1 MNPFRRAPEAQG
13 EHVSWRS
20 NTTIIPDDVIDPELL
35 AASNR
40 NVVADQPTLLQQ
52 PPQLLAESSQGN
64 NVEQTSVYQHPPL
77 DVHQSHP
84 QRNPFSNPRLNPQ
97 FNHQPNLHVSSP
109 SRDGSLYQHPQLDV
123 RQSNPFSNPHAN
135 RQIIPHFNSQPNP
148 QPSPQG
154 HSPPRDESV
163 YQHQPFNPFALAYS
177 PPQDGRTFFQQPAA
191 SHSLTSHLNPMSQG
205 DAPASPPPGTSHL
218 QQDSFVRANIQS
230 PVRSRSQ
237 SFSRGFGQ
245 GPMEMDDSPFPFQAE
260 ADSSPLSSLA
270 ATPAV
275 ASATLAMD
283 LDDWEPGREAQ
294 VGIPSSS
301 PPRNNATPKRPR
313 ERQQEDLQGRE
324 GQYQRPRRYNIDV
337 LLSSVSIAP
346 VAEMEIDQGVAEG
359 STASAAAS
367 HVDMESTSHDPSLQR
382 PGSQENARP
391 RATTLEIG
399 TALRDDILR
408 RIRPG
413 ISFPSGVPYSTRY
426 SEYTQPPED
435 FSRPLGSA
443 RPMPPPEN
451 LPSEHGRS
459 LSDVGVNR
467 IRNVSGPQTG
477 ESSRHGQHLNSQAPG
492 PSTSSSAAPQVQ
504 EGYPSHESYT
514 EGVLQHMRAATPGPS
529 GSASTAPKNPEP
541 ALSGHSLAGLV
552 QGALQEASVN
562 DVVTAAHAILNQH
575 RGSTQ
580 NQYRQ
585 ILPAPTTP
593 MEIDNRSSHQPTER
607 LQQRDTQSDDQ
618 VQQQDMDPTEH
629 QSHQL
634 PFTNMEQ
641 FQPIPAPAPTIRSPL
656 LISPFPLRIPDSFT
670 PAILSLAIDPPRS
683 LQIGT
688 TDSLRS
694 YLRACGIVP
703 YNDLYPRTIPD
714 VPREP
719 FNRTVV
725 VEARYLSVIGLL
737 YPRAEF
743 IVSRIAEG
751 AEEHMEGN
759 TNYNK
764 KLEPNAAMMM
774 EKWHVYKA
782 VRMTGEEMQKL
793 GVCVWSEKGC
803 GEWEPVVEEARE
815 TKRVK
820 RTEVVVV
827 DDDEEEEEESDD
839 TVVASGKAKE
849 GAKNE
854 NTRPTVEEDEEAD
867 EDVEMVDVEE
877 EVQTSKKRK
886 GKAKEVEVA
895 NKKGKGK
902 EVLQEKDG
910 SGNAAAQ
917 PSASKASA
925 PDPASAPLRR
935 SARVQSRQGSAA
947 AEEANSDR
955 DESKTKLIITR
966 KLRAIQLDEA
976 GESSSAAAAAAA
988 NPSRPIKT
996 PKPRLTTTKAI
1007 HSVTE
1012 PADPRA
1018 AYLREASTHYLIT
1031 LRQRDWPSGG
1041 VARIQC
1047 TPKARQTIEYI
1058 QESFGIQS
1066 PYEVWRQKD
1075 YRVWNGDTGEV
1086 KRRYIKVMRGYAGDE
1101 NTEDGVMRLFLDE
1114 MDRRMKEKEKR
1125 RKEKGKGKMGEE
1137 ETGDGKDMSTLE
1149 ERKAWKESYKA
1160 LKRRGKRAVAR
1171 AKGKSKEGEDI
1182 DMDFDEWLAVRR
1194 EEENELCERWF
1205 KEREGLVEEEEVDS
1219 KTVEFALFEYG
1230 GGDGLGLGKA

>member
-1 MNPFRRAPEAQG
+1 
-13 EHVSWRS
+13 
-20 NTTIIPDDVIDPELL
+20 
-35 AASNR
+35 
-40 NVVADQPTLLQQ
+40 
-52 PPQLLAESSQGN
+52 
-64 NVEQTSVYQHPPL
+64 
-77 DVHQSHP
+77 
-84 QRNPFSNPRLNPQ
+84 
-97 FNHQPNLHVSSP
+97 
-109 SRDGSLYQHPQLDV
+109 
-123 RQSNPFSNPHAN
+123 
-135 RQIIPHFNSQPNP
+135 
-148 QPSPQG
+148 
-154 HSPPRDESV
+154 
-163 YQHQPFNPFALAYS
+163 
-177 PPQDGRTFFQQPAA
+177 
-191 SHSLTSHLNPMSQG
+191 MSQG
-205 DAPASPPPGTSHL
+205 DDVPASRSPGTSHL
-218 QQDSFVRANIQS
+218 QQDSFVRANMQS
-230 PVRSRSQ
+230 PARSRSQ

-275 ASATLAMD
+275 ASATVAEDMAMD
-283 LDDWEPGREAQ
+283 LDHWEPGREAQ

-301 PPRNNATPKRPR
+301 PPRNKNANNNEDRDVTPKRPR
-313 ERQQEDLQGRE
+313 ARQQAIEEQTQGRQ
-324 GQYQRPRRYNIDV
+324 GQYQRPRRYNID
-337 LLSSVSIAP
+337 LLLQSVSIAP
-346 VAEMEIDQGVAEG
+346 VADMEIDQAGAEG
-359 STASAAAS
+359 STASRAAS
-367 HVDMESTSHDPSLQR
+367 HVNMESTSHDPSLQR

-399 TALRDDILR
+399 IALRDDILR
-408 RIRPG
+408 RLRPG

-426 SEYTQPPED
+426 SDYTQPPED
-435 FSRPLGSA
+435 FSRPLASA

-451 LPSEHGRS
+451 LPAEHGRS
-459 LSDVGVNR
+459 LSADGR
-467 IRNVSGPQTG
+467 THIGNVSGPQTG
-477 ESSRHGQHLNSQAPG
+477 ESSRHGQHLNSQAP
-492 PSTSSSAAPQVQ
+492 
-504 EGYPSHESYT
+504 
-514 EGVLQHMRAATPGPS
+514 
-529 GSASTAPKNPEP
+529 
-541 ALSGHSLAGLV
+541 
-552 QGALQEASVN
+552 
-562 DVVTAAHAILNQH
+562 DQH
-575 RGSTQ
+575 RGSNQ

-593 MEIDNRSSHQPTER
+593 MEIENRSSHQPTER
-607 LQQRDTQSDDQ
+607 LHQNTQSVDQ
-618 VQQQDMDPTEH
+618 VQQQDPTEPQNH
-629 QSHQL
+629 QV

-641 FQPIPAPAPTIRSPL
+641 FQPILARAPAIRSPL
-656 LISPFPLRIPDSFT
+656 LISPFPLRIPDTFT

-688 TDSLRS
+688 TDSLHT
-694 YLRACGIVP
+694 YLRASGIVP
-703 YNDLYPRTIPD
+703 YNDIYPRTIPD
-714 VPREP
+714 VPCEP

-743 IVSRIAEG
+743 IVSRIADG

-803 GEWEPVVEEARE
+803 GEWEPVVEKPRGA
-815 TKRVK
+815 KRVK
-820 RTEVVVV
+820 RTEEVVV
-827 DDDEEEEEESDD
+827 DDDDDDDDDVEEESDD
-839 TVVASGKAKE
+839 TVVGSGRARE

-877 EVQTSKKRK
+877 EVQTSRKRK
-886 GKAKEVEVA
+886 GKAMEVKVA

-910 SGNAAAQ
+910 SGNAAA

-925 PDPASAPLRR
+925 PPASATIRR
-935 SARVQSRQGSAA
+935 SARVQSRQRSAA
-947 AEEANSDR
+947 AEEEANSDR
-955 DESKTKLIITR
+955 DEDKETAQSKTKLIITR

-976 GESSSAAAAAAA
+976 GESSSAAAA

-996 PKPRLTTTKAI
+996 PKPRLTTTSKPI
-1007 HSVTE
+1007 SPPVL
-1012 PADPRA
+1012 DPRA
-1018 AYLREASTHYLIT
+1018 PYLREASTHYLIT

-1058 QESFGIQS
+1058 QECFGIQH

-1114 MDRRMKEKEKR
+1114 MNQKMKEKEKR
-1125 RKEKGKGKMGEE
+1125 KKEKGKGKVGEE

-1160 LKRRGKRAVAR
+1160 LKCRGKRAVAR
-1171 AKGKSKEGEDI
+1171 AKGKRKEGEDM
-1182 DMDFDEWLAVRR
+1182 DMDFDEWLAERR

-1205 KEREGLVEEEEVDS
+1205 GEREGLVEEEEVDRN
-1219 KTVEFALFEYG
+1219 TVEYALFEYG